1 MPSVTSSPEHAR
13 GAARHD
19 VADPN
24 LKRDPSAILSAR
36 GVRKSYAIGDRKLEV
51 LHGVNLDLAR
61 GELLCLMGSS
71 GAGKSTLLHVLGM
84 LDRPSEGEVWI
95 DGTSVWNLS
104 IAERAAVRNKK
115 VGFVFQFY
123 HLLPELNAVEN
134 VLLPAMIE
142 RTSGSFR
149 RVKKELE
156 ERATR
161 TLTKFGLGDRLTH
174 RPGQLS
180 GGERQRVA
188 IARALFLDP
197 PIVIADEP
205 TGNLDTATG
214 EKVLDLLF
222 EEQKERGLSLLLVT
236 HDQRVAR
243 RCERVVYMDDGQIGG
258 DTDVPMPH

>member
-1 MPSVTSSPEHAR
+1 VS
-13 GAARHD
+13 
-19 VADPN
+19 DPN
-24 LKRDPSAILSAR
+24 LTRDAAAILSAR
-36 GVRKSYAIGDRKLEV
+36 GIRKSYPIGDRRLEV

-95 DGTSVWNLS
+95 DGLSVWDLS
-104 IAERAAVRNKK
+104 IAERAAVRNTK

-134 VLLPAMIE
+134 VLLPAMIKQS
-142 RTSGSFR
+142 SGAFR
-149 RVKKELE
+149 RQRKEHE
-156 ERATR
+156 ERAR
-161 TLTKFGLGDRLTH
+161 SALIKFGLGERLTH

-205 TGNLDTATG
+205 TGNLDTGTG

-222 EEQKERGLSLLLVT
+222 REQAERNLSLLLVT
-236 HDQRVAR
+236 HDERVAR

-258 DTDVPMPH
+258 DTQVPMPH

>member
-1 MPSVTSSPEHAR
+1 VEPLRTVRPDPSDRSPERDPGAILCAR
-13 GAARHD
+13 G
-19 VADPN
+19 
-24 LKRDPSAILSAR
+24 I
-36 GVRKSYAIGDRKLEV
+36 RKSYAVGDRKLEV

-95 DGTSVWNLS
+95 DGTSVWALPIS
-104 IAERAAVRNKK
+104 ERARVRNAK

-123 HLLPELNAVEN
+123 HLLPELDAVEN
-134 VLLPAMIE
+134 VLLPAMIG
-142 RTSGSFR
+142 RTPRDFR
-149 RVKKELE
+149 HSRKQLETRAKEML
-156 ERATR
+156 A
-161 TLTKFGLGDRLTH
+161 KFGLGERLTH

-222 EEQKERGLSLLLVT
+222 QEQQERGLSLLLVT
-236 HDQRVAR
+236 HDERVAR
-243 RCERVVYMDDGQIGG
+243 RCERIVYMDDGQIGG
-258 DTDVPMPH
+258 DTDLPMPH